1 MDKKTILDCID
12 YFKSRGI
19 ACRNIT
25 EDVVEILVRTS
36 TSGKADCWVQI
47 SEEEVYFRAND

>member
-1 MDKKTILDCID
+1 MDKQTIEDCIA
-12 YFKSRGI
+12 FFQSRGI
-19 ACRNIT
+19 PCRNII

-47 SEEEVYFRAND
+47 SEDEVYFRAND

>member
-1 MDKKTILDCID
+1 MDKQTIEDCIA
-12 YFKSRGI
+12 FFQSRGI
-19 ACRNIT
+19 PCRNVI

-47 SEEEVYFRAND
+47 SEEEI

>member
-1 MDKKTILDCID
+1 MDKQTIEDCIA
-12 YFKSRGI
+12 FFQSRGI
-19 ACRNIT
+19 DCRNIT

-47 SEEEVYFRAND
+47 SEEEIYFRAND